1 MPRPRLCRRV
11 KFKPDVTYFKPRG
24 VPMKNLEVV
33 QLTTEEIESYRL
45 RYMHGLDQSKASEKM
60 KTSQS
65 TYQRILTSASE
76 KIADALV
83 NGKALEIIG

>member
-1 MPRPRLCRRV
+1 MPRPKLCRRI
-11 KFKPDVTYFKPRG
+11 KFKPEITYFKPRG
-24 VPMKNLEVV
+24 VPMRELGVV
-33 QLTTEEIESYRL
+33 HITHEEIESYRL
-45 RYMHGLDQSKASEKM
+45 RYLDNLDQNKAAEKM

-83 NGKALEIIG
+83 NGKALEIVK